1 MFDLY
6 ATQKISIKPRVG
18 TKDNGAPVFGS
29 PQIINGRIQYRHRLL
44 RTTNAEEIVSKA
56 LIMSTVP
63 IHEGDVVVLE
73 GRDWPVL
80 ISEPIYG
87 LSAVPIHWEANL

>member
-1 MFDLY
+1 MFELY
-6 ATQKISIKPRVG
+6 ATQKITVKPRVG

-29 PQIINGRIQYRHRLL
+29 SQTINGRIQYRHRLL
-44 RTTNAEEIVSKA
+44 RTTSAEEVVSKA
-56 LIMSTVP
+56 LIMSTTP

-80 ISEPIYG
+80 TSEPIYG
-87 LSAVPIHWEANL
+87 LSSDPIHWESNL